1 MCLNR
6 ATFGWL
12 GQQYPDIYTSIPAD
26 EDRNHFSTLAICD
39 VRYQDDY
46 SL

>member
-1 MCLNR
+1 V
-6 ATFGWL
+6 
-12 GQQYPDIYTSIPAD
+12 QQYLDIYTSTPAD
-26 EDRNHFSTLAICD
+26 EDRNHFSTLSTCD